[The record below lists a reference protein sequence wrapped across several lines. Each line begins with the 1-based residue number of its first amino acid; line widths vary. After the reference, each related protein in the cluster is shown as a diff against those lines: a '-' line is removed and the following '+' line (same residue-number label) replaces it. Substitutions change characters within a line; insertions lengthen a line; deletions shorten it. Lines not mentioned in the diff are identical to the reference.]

1 MTSLAE
7 SDQLLFYVNGS
18 KILEKNADPE
28 VMLLP
33 YLRKK
38 LLLTGTKYG
47 CGGGGCGAC
56 TVMVSTIN
64 PVTKKIIHYSANACL
79 LPICS
84 LHGAA
89 ITTVEGIGS
98 STSRLHPVQER
109 IAKAHGS
116 QCGFCTPGMV
126 MSMYSLLR
134 NHPHPTMEQI
144 NEALGGNLC
153 RCTGYRPIVD
163 GCRTFCNKEDCCQ
176 LKENG
181 TCYENGTSF
190 VNGATSKS
198 NGVNGING
206 LNGAHDSVSEDV
218 CTGLFKEDNFLPLD
232 PTQELIFPPELILM
246 DNVTKTEL
254 MFRGERITW
263 FSPASLQELLQI
275 KVQYPK
281 APLVV
286 GNTAVGPDMKFR
298 GVFHPVILFPTRIVE
313 LHLVTETAT
322 GITLGAACSLTV
334 LKDTLHNAVSRLPEE
349 KTKLYCALLQ
359 QLHTLGGVQIRNTA
373 SLGGNIISR
382 STTSDL
388 NPVLAAGGCVLNLA
402 SKDGTRQV
410 PLDESFFAPSGTSF
424 PKPDE
429 ILVSVHIPYS
439 KKGDHVL
446 AIRQAQRRENA
457 LPIVI
462 AGLKVQF
469 EENTDII
476 KNIGIFYGGVGATTV
491 CAKKTS
497 QQLVGMHW
505 KEDMLSEACKLILD
519 EIHLNPSAPG
529 GMAKY
534 KRTLM
539 ISFLFKL
546 YLEVLQELDHL
557 DPNNPDISALRK
569 FDLSFSKHIQTYQ
582 DVPKDQPDHDP
593 VGRPI
598 VHRSGIKQA
607 TGEAIYTDDMRP
619 VDGELYL
626 KFVTSSRAH
635 ANIVSMDFS
644 EALAQPGIVDIIT
657 ADDFPGTNE
666 CTLDDGTVP
675 MLACGKVL
683 CVGQLICAVLGN
695 TPDQARKAAAKVNIV
710 YENLE
715 PVILT
720 IEEAINNNS
729 FYQPQRQLE
738 VGNLEEAF
746 RTADQV
752 HEGEVFIGGQEHFYM
767 ETQSIRA
774 VPKGEDG
781 EMDVYL
787 ATQDPTHTQGL
798 ISATLNIP
806 ANRIACHVKRV
817 GGAFGGKATKT
828 AYLAAITAVAAHKT
842 RRAVRCVLERGDD
855 MLITGG
861 RHPYLG
867 KYKVG
872 FMNDGRVTAADV
884 SYFNNAGS
892 TSDDS
897 VFVVELCLMGMDN
910 AYKIPNLKCKGS
922 ACKTNLPS
930 NTAFRGFGYPQAAFV
945 TETWMSEIAIKTGLP
960 PEMVRELN
968 LHRGIGQTHLKQEID
983 ARTLTMCWNECMEKS
998 SYHSRRLAIEE
1009 FNKQNYW
1016 KKKGLAIIPMKF
1028 QVGSIVKF
1036 FGQAAALVHAYLDG
1050 SVLISHGGVEMG
1062 QGVHTKIMQIASR
1075 ELQIPISNVHVVE
1088 TNTSCIPN
1096 TLPSGGSLGTDV
1108 NGMAV
1113 KSACQKLMQRL
1124 EPIKKANPKGSWK
1137 DWVNEAFLQ
1146 SVGLSATGFFR
1157 GFGREMNWDKGEGN
1171 PAQYFVFGV
1180 ACSEVEIDCLTG
1192 DHKNLRTDIVMDI
1205 GCSINPAVDIGQI
1218 EGAFVQGLGLF
1229 TIEELKFSPQGVLYT
1244 RGPAQYKIPAVC
1256 DIPEQFYVSLLTDVP
1271 NPHAIYSSKGVG
1283 EPALFL
1289 GSSIYFAIKDAI
1301 SYARKERDMSELFT
1315 LNSPATPEKIRMACG
1330 DRFTNMV
1337 PVDVP
1342 GTYDPWA
1349 INV

>member
-1 MTSLAE
+1 MTNPAE
-7 SDQLLFYVNGS
+7 SDQLLFYVNGR
-18 KILEKNADPE
+18 KIVEKNADPE

-79 LPICS
+79 LPVCC

-98 STSRLHPVQER
+98 TTSRLHPVQER

-134 NHPHPTMEQI
+134 NHPQPSMQQI

-163 GCRTFCNKEDCCQ
+163 GCRTFCNREDCCQ
-176 LKENG
+176 LKENKSA
-181 TCYENGTSF
+181 Y
-190 VNGATSKS
+190 VNGETNKS
-198 NGVNGING
+198 NGVNGFNG
-206 LNGAHDSVSEDV
+206 LNGAQDSGSDV
-218 CTGLFKEDNFLPLD
+218 CTGLFDEDNFLPLD
-232 PTQELIFPPELILM
+232 PSQELIFPPELILM
-246 DNVTKTEL
+246 DNENKKEL
-254 MFRGERITW
+254 IFRGERITW
-263 FSPASLQELLQI
+263 FSPASLHELLDL

-286 GNTAVGPDMKFR
+286 GNTTVGPEMKFR
-298 GVFHPVILFPTRIVE
+298 GVFHPVIIFPARIVD
-313 LHLVTETAT
+313 LHRVSESDT

-334 LKDTLHNAVSRLPEE
+334 LGDTLHNAVSRLPEE
-349 KTKLYCALLQ
+349 KTKLFRALLQ
-359 QLHTLGGVQIRNTA
+359 QLETLGGAQIRNTA

-382 STTSDL
+382 ATTSDL

-402 SKDGTRQV
+402 SKDGSRQV
-410 PLDESFFAPSGTSF
+410 PLDETFFATSGSSF

-429 ILVSVHIPYS
+429 ILLSVHIPYS
-439 KKGDHVL
+439 RKGDHVL

-457 LPIVI
+457 LPIVV
-462 AGLKVQF
+462 AGMKVQF
-469 EENTDII
+469 EENTDVI
-476 KNIGIFYGGVGATTV
+476 KTISMFYGGVGATTV
-491 CAKKTS
+491 CSKETS
-497 QQLVGMHW
+497 QRLIGKHW
-505 KEDMLSEACKLILD
+505 DEDMLGEACKLILD
-519 EIHLNPSAPG
+519 EIRLSPSAPG
-529 GMAKY
+529 GMVEY
-534 KRTLM
+534 KRTLI

-546 YLEVLQELDHL
+546 YLEVLQALRPL
-557 DPNNPDISALRK
+557 DPNNPDRSALK
-569 FDLSFSKHIQTYQ
+569 EFDSTPSEHIQTYQ
-582 DVPKDQPDHDP
+582 NVPEDQPDRDP

-598 VHRSGIKQA
+598 VHRSGLKHA
-607 TGEAIYTDDMRP
+607 TGEAIYTDDMP
-619 VDGELYL
+619 TVDGELYL
-626 KFVTSSRAH
+626 RFVTSSRAH
-635 ANIVSMDFS
+635 AKIVSMDFS
-644 EALAQPGIVDIIT
+644 EALALPGVVDIIT

-666 CTLDDGTVP
+666 CTQDDGTVP
-675 MLACGKVL
+675 IMARGEVL
-683 CVGQLICAVLGN
+683 CVGQIICAVLAN
-695 TPDQARKAAAKVNIV
+695 TPVQTKKAAAKVNIV

-738 VGNLEEAF
+738 LGNVDEAF
-746 RTADQV
+746 EAADQV
-752 HEGEVFIGGQEHFYM
+752 HEGEIFIGGQEHFYM
-767 ETQSIRA
+767 ETQSVRVI
-774 VPKGEDG
+774 PKGEDG
-781 EMDVYL
+781 EIDVYL
-787 ATQDPTHTQGL
+787 STQDPTHTQGL
-798 ISATLNIP
+798 ISAALNIP
-806 ANRIACHVKRV
+806 SNRIACHVKRV
-817 GGAFGGKATKT
+817 GGAFGGKFTST
-828 AYLAAITAVAAHKT
+828 GYFAAITAVAANKT
-842 RRAVRCVLERGDD
+842 KRAVRCVLERGDD

-872 FMNDGRVTAADV
+872 VMNDGHVIAMDV

-892 TSDDS
+892 TSDLS
-897 VFVVELCLMGMDN
+897 VFVVEAGLLNMDN
-910 AYKIPNLKCKGS
+910 AYKIPNIRGKGN

-930 NTAFRGFGYPQAAFV
+930 NTAFRGFGFPQAALV
-945 TETWMSEIAIKTGLP
+945 TETWMSEIAIKIGLP
-960 PEMVRELN
+960 PEKVREIN
-968 LHRGIGQTHLKQEID
+968 LHRGISQNHLKQEVD
-983 ARTLTMCWNECMEKS
+983 ARTLIMCWNECMEKS
-998 SYHSRRLAIEE
+998 SYHNRRMAIDE

-1028 QVGSIVKF
+1028 PIGTTDTF
-1036 FGQAAALVHAYLDG
+1036 FGQAAALVHIYLDG
-1050 SVLISHGGVEMG
+1050 SVLVSHGGVELG
-1062 QGVHTKIMQIASR
+1062 QGVHTKITQVASR
-1075 ELQIPISNVHVVE
+1075 ELEIPVSSVHVVE
-1088 TNTSCIPN
+1088 TSTGSVPN
-1096 TLPSGGSLGTDV
+1096 TITSGGSMGTDV

-1113 KSACQKLMQRL
+1113 KSACQKLMERL
-1124 EPIKKANPKGSWK
+1124 KPIKEANPKGSWK
-1137 DWVNEAFLQ
+1137 DWVNEAFMQ
-1146 SVGLSATGFFR
+1146 SISLSATGFFR
-1157 GFGREMNWDKGEGN
+1157 GFGTQMNWDTGEGN
-1171 PAQYFVFGV
+1171 PAHYFVFGV

-1229 TIEELKFSPQGVLYT
+1229 TIEELKFSPQGILYT
-1244 RGPAQYKIPAVC
+1244 RGPAQYKIPTVC

-1271 NPHAIYSSKGVG
+1271 NPRAIYSSKGVG

-1301 SYARKERDMSELFT
+1301 TYARKERGMSELFT

-1330 DRFTNMV
+1330 DRFTNMI
-1337 PVDVP
+1337 PRDVP
-1342 GTYDPWA
+1342 GTYNPWA

>member
-7 SDQLLFYVNGS
+7 SSQLLFYVNGR

-33 YLRKK
+33 YLRRK

-56 TVMVSTIN
+56 TVMVSTLN
-64 PVTKKIIHYSANACL
+64 PVTKTIVHYSANACL

-98 STSRLHPVQER
+98 TTSRLHPVQER

-134 NHPHPTMEQI
+134 NHPEPTMQQI

-181 TCYENGTSF
+181 ACY
-190 VNGATSKS
+190 VNGDASKS
-198 NGVNGING
+198 NGVHGVNGVNG
-206 LNGAHDSVSEDV
+206 LNEDHDSVPGDV

-232 PTQELIFPPELILM
+232 STQELIFPPELILM
-246 DNVTKTEL
+246 DNENKKEL
-254 MFRGERITW
+254 IFQGERITW
-263 FSPASLQELLQI
+263 FSPASLQELLHL
-275 KVQYPK
+275 KEQYPK

-286 GNTAVGPDMKFR
+286 GNTAVGPEMKFR
-298 GVFHPVILFPTRIVE
+298 GVFHPVIIFPARIVE
-313 LHLVTETAT
+313 LHLVTESDT
-322 GITLGAACSLTV
+322 GITLGAACSLTI
-334 LKDTLHNAVSRLPEE
+334 LKDTLNNAVSRLPEE
-349 KTKLYCALLQ
+349 KTKLFTALLK
-359 QLHTLGGVQIRNTA
+359 QLQTLGGAQIRNTA

-410 PLDESFFAPSGTSF
+410 PLDESFFATSGTSF
-424 PKPDE
+424 PKPEE

-439 KKGDHVL
+439 EKGDHVL

-457 LPIVI
+457 LPIVV
-462 AGLKVQF
+462 AGMKVQF
-469 EENTDII
+469 EDNTDII
-476 KNIGIFYGGVGATTV
+476 KSIRIFYGGLGASTV
-491 CAKKTS
+491 SAKETS
-497 QQLVGMHW
+497 QRLVGKHW
-505 KEDMLSEACKLILD
+505 NEEMLSEACKLILD

-529 GMAKY
+529 GMVEY
-534 KRTLM
+534 KRTLT

-546 YLEVLQELDHL
+546 YLEVLQALDHL
-557 DPNNPDISALRK
+557 DPNNTDISALK
-569 FDLSFSKHIQTYQ
+569 TFDSTPSKHIQTYQ
-582 DVPKDQPDHDP
+582 NVPEDQPDHDP

-598 VHRSGIKQA
+598 MHMSGIKQA
-607 TGEAIYTDDMRP
+607 TGEAIYTDDMPP
-619 VDGELYL
+619 VEGELYVR
-626 KFVTSSRAH
+626 FVTSSRAH
-635 ANIVSMDFS
+635 ANIVSMDFT
-644 EALAQPGIVDIIT
+644 EALAQPGVVDIIT

-666 CTLDDGTVP
+666 CTVDDGTVP
-675 MLACGKVL
+675 ILARGEVL
-683 CVGQLICAVLGN
+683 CVGQIICAVLAN
-695 TPDQARKAAAKVNIV
+695 TPDQAKKAAAKVSIV
-710 YENLE
+710 YDNLQ

-738 VGNLEEAF
+738 VGNVEEAF
-746 RTADQV
+746 QTADQV

-767 ETQSIRA
+767 ETQSIRV

-798 ISATLNIP
+798 VSAALNI
-806 ANRIACHVKRV
+806 ASNRIACHVKRV

-828 AYLAAITAVAAHKT
+828 GYLAAITACAAYKT
-842 RRAVRCVLERGDD
+842 KRAVRCVLERGDD

-861 RHPYLG
+861 RHPFLG

-872 FMNDGRVTAADV
+872 FMNDGRVTALDV
-884 SYFNNAGS
+884 SYYNNAGS

-897 VFVVELCLMGMDN
+897 VLVVEVGLMNMDS
-910 AYKIPNLKCKGS
+910 AYKIPNLRCKGS

-945 TETWMSEIAIKTGLP
+945 TETWMSEIAVKSGLP
-960 PEMVRELN
+960 PEKIREIN

-983 ARTLTMCWNECMEKS
+983 ARTLIMCWNECIEKA
-998 SYHSRRLAIEE
+998 SYHNRRLAIEE

-1028 QVGSIVKF
+1028 PIGSLVKF
-1036 FGQAAALVHAYLDG
+1036 FGQAAALVHVYLDG
-1050 SVLISHGGVEMG
+1050 SVLVSHGGVEMG
-1062 QGVHTKIMQIASR
+1062 QGVHTKITQIASR
-1075 ELQIPISNVHVVE
+1075 ELQIPISQVHVVE
-1088 TNTSCIPN
+1088 TNTASVPN
-1096 TLPSGGSLGTDV
+1096 TVVSGGSIGTDV

-1113 KSACQKLMQRL
+1113 QSACQKIMQRL
-1124 EPIKKANPKGSWK
+1124 EPIKAANPKGSWK

-1146 SVGLSATGFFR
+1146 SISLSATGFFR
-1157 GFGREMNWDKGEGN
+1157 GFGKEMNWEKGEGN
-1171 PAQYFVFGV
+1171 PAHYFVFGV

-1205 GCSINPAVDIGQI
+1205 GKSINPAVDIGQI

-1244 RGPAQYKIPAVC
+1244 RGPAQYKIPTVC
-1256 DIPEQFYVSLLTDVP
+1256 DVPDQFYVSLLTNVP

-1301 SYARKERDMSELFT
+1301 VYARKDRGMSELFT
-1315 LNSPATPEKIRMACG
+1315 MNSPATPEKIRMACG
-1330 DRFTNMV
+1330 DRFTNMI
-1337 PVDVP
+1337 PRDTP
-1342 GTYDPWA
+1342 GTYAPWA
-1349 INV
+1349 IVV

>member
-1 MTSLAE
+1 MSTLAE
-7 SDQLLFYVNGS
+7 SNQLLFYVNGR

-28 VMLLP
+28 LMLLP

-56 TVMVSTIN
+56 TVMVSTID
-64 PVTKKIIHYSANACL
+64 PVTKKIVHYSANACL
-79 LPICS
+79 IPLCA

-89 ITTVEGIGS
+89 VTTVEGIGS
-98 STSRLHPVQER
+98 TTTRLHPVQER

-134 NHPHPTMEQI
+134 NHPQPSMQQI

-181 TCYENGTSF
+181 TCN
-190 VNGATSKS
+190 VNGDTA
-198 NGVNGING
+198 NGVNGVNKP
-206 LNGAHDSVSEDV
+206 HDSVSGDV
-218 CTGLFKEDNFLPLD
+218 CKGLFKEDNFLPLD
-232 PTQELIFPPELILM
+232 PTQELIFPPELILIG
-246 DNVTKTEL
+246 NESKREL
-254 MFRGERITW
+254 IFRGERITW
-263 FSPASLQELLQI
+263 FSPASLSELLNL

-286 GNTAVGPDMKFR
+286 GNTAVGPEMKFR
-298 GVFHPVILFPTRIVE
+298 GVFHPVIIFPARIVE
-313 LHLVTETAT
+313 LHIVTESDT
-322 GITLGAACSLTV
+322 GITVGAACSLTV
-334 LKDTLHNAVSRLPEE
+334 LKDTLSNAVSRLPEE
-349 KTKLYCALLQ
+349 KTKLYHALLQ
-359 QLHTLGGVQIRNTA
+359 QLGTLGGAQIRNTA

-410 PLDESFFAPSGTSF
+410 PLDESFFSTSGTSF
-424 PKPDE
+424 PKPEE
-429 ILVSVHIPYS
+429 ILVSVHIPFS
-439 KKGDHVL
+439 TKGDHVL

-457 LPIVI
+457 LPIVV
-462 AGLKVQF
+462 AGMKVHF
-469 EENTDII
+469 EESSDII
-476 KNIGIFYGGVGATTV
+476 KGLRLFYGGLGATTV
-491 CAKKTS
+491 SAKETS
-497 QQLVGMHW
+497 QRLVGKHW
-505 KEDMLSEACKLILD
+505 NEDMLSEACKLILE
-519 EIHLNPSAPG
+519 EIPLNPSAPG
-529 GMAKY
+529 GMVEY
-534 KRTLM
+534 KRTL
-539 ISFLFKL
+539 IVSFLFKL
-546 YLEVLQELDHL
+546 YLEVLQALNSLASD
-557 DPNNPDISALRK
+557 NRDISALKK
-569 FDLSFSKHIQTYQ
+569 FDTTSSTHIQTYQ
-582 DVPKDQPDHDP
+582 NVPEDQPDHDP

-598 VHRSGIKQA
+598 MHRSGIKQA
-607 TGEAIYTDDMRP
+607 TGEAIYTDDMPP

-626 KFVTSSRAH
+626 RFVTSSRTH
-635 ANIVSMDFS
+635 AKIVSIDFT
-644 EALAQPGIVDIIT
+644 EALAMPGVVDIIT
-657 ADDFPGTNE
+657 SYDFPGTSD
-666 CTLDDGTVP
+666 CTLDDGTVHL
-675 MLACGKVL
+675 LAQGKVM
-683 CVGQLICAVLGN
+683 CVGQLICAVLAN
-695 TPDQARKAAAKVNIV
+695 TPGQAKKAAAKVNIV

-738 VGNLEEAF
+738 VGNVEEAF
-746 RTADQV
+746 ETADQV
-752 HEGEVFIGGQEHFYM
+752 HEGEVFLGGQEHFYL

-787 ATQDPTHTQGL
+787 ASQDTTHTQAL
-798 ISATLNIP
+798 ICAALNVP
-806 ANRIACHVKRV
+806 ANRVACHVKRV
-817 GGAFGGKATKT
+817 GGAFGGKHTKT
-828 AYLAAITAVAAHKT
+828 GYLATITAVAANKT
-842 RRAVRCVLERGDD
+842 KRAVRCILERGDD

-872 FMNDGRVTAADV
+872 FMNDGSVTAADV

-897 VFVVELCLMGMDN
+897 ILVVEVGLMNMDS
-910 AYKIPNLKCKGS
+910 AYKIPNLRCKGS

-945 TETWMSEIAIKTGLP
+945 TETWMSEIAIKTGIP
-960 PEMVRELN
+960 PEKVREIN
-968 LHRGIGQTHLKQEID
+968 LHRGIGQNHLKQEID
-983 ARTLTMCWNECMEKS
+983 ARTLIMCWTECMEKS
-998 SYHSRRLAIEE
+998 SYNNRRLAIEE

-1028 QVGSIVKF
+1028 PIGSIFKF
-1036 FGQAAALVHAYLDG
+1036 FGQAAALVHIYLDG
-1050 SVLISHGGVEMG
+1050 SVLVSHGGIEMG
-1062 QGVHTKIMQIASR
+1062 QGVHTKISQIASR
-1075 ELQIPISNVHVVE
+1075 ELQVPISDVHVVE
-1088 TNTSCIPN
+1088 TNTASVPN
-1096 TLPSGGSLGTDV
+1096 TMVSGGSLGTDV

-1113 KSACQKLMQRL
+1113 QSACQKLMERL
-1124 EPIKKANPKGSWK
+1124 KPIKDANPKGSWK
-1137 DWVNEAFLQ
+1137 DWVNSAFLQ
-1146 SVGLSATGFFR
+1146 SISLSATGFFR
-1157 GFGREMNWDKGEGN
+1157 GFGREMNWEKGEGN
-1171 PAQYFVFGV
+1171 PAHYFVFGV

-1205 GCSINPAVDIGQI
+1205 GSSINPAVDIGQI

-1256 DIPEQFYVSLLTDVP
+1256 DVPEQFYVSLLTDVP

-1289 GSSIYFAIKDAI
+1289 GSSIYFAIKDALI
-1301 SYARKERDMSELFT
+1301 YARKERGLPELFT

-1330 DRFTNMV
+1330 DQFTNMI
-1337 PVDVP
+1337 PKDAP
-1342 GTYDPWA
+1342 GTFKPWA

>member
-7 SDQLLFYVNGS
+7 CNQLLFYVNGR

-33 YLRKK
+33 YLREK

-56 TVMVSTIN
+56 TVMVSTIH
-64 PVTKKIIHYSANACL
+64 PITKKIIHYSANACL
-79 LPICS
+79 LPVCS

-98 STSRLHPVQER
+98 TTSRLHPVQER

-134 NHPHPTMEQI
+134 NHPQPTMQQI

-163 GCRTFCNKEDCCQ
+163 GCKTFCNKADCCQ

-181 TCYENGTSF
+181 TCN
-190 VNGATSKS
+190 VNGDTIKS
-198 NGVNGING
+198 NGVNGVNG
-206 LNGAHDSVSEDV
+206 LNEAQDSVSGDV

-246 DNVTKTEL
+246 DNENQKEL
-254 MFRGERITW
+254 IFRGQRMTW
-263 FSPASLQELLQI
+263 FSPASLQELLNL

-286 GNTAVGPDMKFR
+286 GNTAVGPEMKFR
-298 GVFHPVILFPTRIVE
+298 GIFHPVIIFPARIVE
-313 LHLVTETAT
+313 LHLVTERDT
-322 GITLGAACSLTV
+322 GITFGAACSLTV
-334 LKDTLHNAVSRLPEE
+334 LKDTLYNAVSRLPEE
-349 KTKLYCALLQ
+349 KTKLFRVLLQ
-359 QLHTLGGVQIRNTA
+359 QLGTLGGAQIRNTA

-402 SKDGTRQV
+402 SKDGTKQV
-410 PLDESFFAPSGTSF
+410 PLDESFFAASGSSF
-424 PKPDE
+424 PKPQE

-439 KKGDHVL
+439 RKGDHVF

-462 AGLKVQF
+462 AGMKVQI
-469 EENTDII
+469 EENRDVI
-476 KNIGIFYGGVGATTV
+476 KTICIFYGGVGATTM
-491 CAKKTS
+491 CAKETS
-497 QQLVGMHW
+497 RRLVGKHW
-505 KEDMLSEACKLILD
+505 DEDMLSEACKLILE
-519 EIHLNPSAPG
+519 EIRLNPSAPG
-529 GMAKY
+529 GMVEY
-534 KRTLM
+534 KRALTV
-539 ISFLFKL
+539 SFLFKF
-546 YLEVLQELDHL
+546 YLEVLRALSQL
-557 DPNNPDISALRK
+557 DPNNPDISALKR
-569 FDLSFSKHIQTYQ
+569 FDSTPSEHIQTYQ
-582 DVPKDQPDHDP
+582 NVPEEQPDCDP

-598 VHRSGIKQA
+598 MHRSGIKQA
-607 TGEAIYTDDMRP
+607 TGEAIYTDDMPP
-619 VDGELYL
+619 VAGELYVRL
-626 KFVTSSRAH
+626 VTSSRAH

-644 EALAQPGIVDIIT
+644 EALAQPGVVDIIT
-657 ADDFPGTNE
+657 ADDFPGTSE
-666 CTLDDGTVP
+666 CTLDDGTVQI
-675 MLACGKVL
+675 LARGKVL
-683 CVGQLICAVLGN
+683 CVGQVICAVLAN
-695 TPDQARKAAAKVNIV
+695 TPDEAKKAAAKVNIV

-738 VGNLEEAF
+738 VGNVEEAF
-746 RTADQV
+746 QSADQV
-752 HEGEVFIGGQEHFYM
+752 HEGEVYISGQEHFYM

-787 ATQDPTHTQGL
+787 ATQDPTHTQSL
-798 ISATLNIP
+798 LCAALNVP

-828 AYLAAITAVAAHKT
+828 GHLAAITAVAANKT
-842 RRAVRCVLERGDD
+842 KRAVRCVLERGDD

-872 FMNDGRVTAADV
+872 FMNDGHVTAVDV

-892 TSDDS
+892 SSDDS
-897 VFVVELCLMGMDN
+897 VLVVEIGLMNMDN
-910 AYKIPNLKCKGS
+910 AYKIPNLRCKGS

-945 TETWMSEIAIKTGLP
+945 TETWMSEISIKTGLP
-960 PEMVRELN
+960 PEKVREIN

-983 ARTLTMCWNECMEKS
+983 ARTLIMCWNECMEKS
-998 SYHSRRLAIEE
+998 SYHNRRMAIEE

-1028 QVGSIVKF
+1028 PIGSIVKF
-1036 FGQAAALVHAYLDG
+1036 FGQAAALVHVYLDG
-1050 SVLISHGGVEMG
+1050 TVLVSHGGVEMG

-1088 TNTSCIPN
+1088 TSTASVPN
-1096 TLPSGGSLGTDV
+1096 TMTSGGSLGTDV

-1113 KSACQKLMQRL
+1113 KSACQKLLQRL
-1124 EPIKKANPKGSWK
+1124 EPIKEANPKGSWK

-1146 SVGLSATGFFR
+1146 SISLSATGFFR

-1171 PAQYFVFGV
+1171 PAHYFVFGV

-1289 GSSIYFAIKDAI
+1289 GSSIYFAIKDALT
-1301 SYARKERDMSELFT
+1301 YARKERGMSELFT

-1330 DRFTNMV
+1330 DRFTNMI
-1337 PVDVP
+1337 PKDAP
-1342 GTYDPWA
+1342 GTYNPWA

>member
-1 MTSLAE
+1 MTGLAE
-7 SDQLLFYVNGS
+7 SDQLLFYVNGR

-79 LPICS
+79 LPVCC

-98 STSRLHPVQER
+98 TTSRLHPVQER

-134 NHPHPTMEQI
+134 NHPQPTMQQI

-163 GCRTFCNKEDCCQ
+163 GCRTFCNREDCCQ
-176 LKENG
+176 LKENRA
-181 TCYENGTSF
+181 YY
-190 VNGATSKS
+190 VNGDTHKS
-198 NGVNGING
+198 NGVNGVSGHNE
-206 LNGAHDSVSEDV
+206 AHGSGDI

-232 PTQELIFPPELILM
+232 PSQELIFPPELMLM
-246 DNVTKTEL
+246 DNEIKKEL
-254 MFRGERITW
+254 IFRGERITW
-263 FSPASLQELLQI
+263 FSPASLKELLHL

-286 GNTAVGPDMKFR
+286 GNTTIGPEMKFR
-298 GVFHPVILFPTRIVE
+298 GVFHPVIIFPARIVE
-313 LHLVTETAT
+313 LHVVSETDT
-322 GITLGAACSLTV
+322 GLTVGAACSLTI
-334 LKDTLHNAVSRLPEE
+334 LKDTLNNALSRLPEE
-349 KTKLYCALLQ
+349 KTKLYKALLQ
-359 QLHTLGGVQIRNTA
+359 QLETLGGAQIRNTA

-382 STTSDL
+382 ATTSDL
-388 NPVLAAGGCVLNLA
+388 NPVLAVGGCVLNLA

-410 PLDESFFAPSGTSF
+410 PLDESFFATSGTSF
-424 PKPDE
+424 PKPEE
-429 ILVSVHIPYS
+429 ILLSVHIPYS

-446 AIRQAQRRENA
+446 AIRQAQRQENA
-457 LPIVI
+457 LPIVV
-462 AGLKVQF
+462 AGMKVQF

-476 KNIGIFYGGVGATTV
+476 KNIRIFYGGVGATTV
-491 CAKKTS
+491 CAKETCQRLLGK
-497 QQLVGMHW
+497 HW
-505 KEDMLSEACKLILD
+505 DEDMLGEACKSILD
-519 EIHLNPSAPG
+519 ENRINPSAPG
-529 GMAKY
+529 GMVEY
-534 KRTLM
+534 KRTLI
-539 ISFLFKL
+539 ISFLFKFF
-546 YLEVLQELDHL
+546 LEVLQTLNPLE
-557 DPNNPDISALRK
+557 PNNPDISALKK
-569 FDLSFSKHIQTYQ
+569 FDSTPSEHIQTYQ
-582 DVPKDQPDHDP
+582 NVPEDQPDRDP

-598 VHRSGIKQA
+598 VHRSGLKHA
-607 TGEAIYTDDMRP
+607 TGEAIYTDDMP
-619 VDGELYL
+619 AVDGELYL
-626 KFVTSSRAH
+626 RIVTSSRAH
-635 ANIVSMDFS
+635 AKIVSMDFS
-644 EALAQPGIVDIIT
+644 EALAQPGVVDIIT

-666 CTLDDGTVP
+666 CTLDDGTVSI
-675 MLACGKVL
+675 MARGEVL
-683 CVGQLICAVLGN
+683 CVGQIICAVLAT
-695 TPDQARKAAAKVNIV
+695 TPVQAKKAAAKVNII

-746 RTADQV
+746 QTADQV
-752 HEGEVFIGGQEHFYM
+752 HEGEVFMGGQEHFYM
-767 ETQSIRA
+767 ETQSIRV

-798 ISATLNIP
+798 ISAALNIP
-806 ANRIACHVKRV
+806 ANRIVCHVKRV
-817 GGAFGGKATKT
+817 GGAFGGKVIPSG
-828 AYLAAITAVAAHKT
+828 YLAAITAVAANKT
-842 RRAVRCVLERGDD
+842 KRAARCILERGDD

-861 RHPYLG
+861 RHPHLG
-867 KYKVG
+867 KYKIG
-872 FMNDGRVTAADV
+872 FMNDGHVTAMDI

-892 TSDDS
+892 TSDLS
-897 VFVVELCLMGMDN
+897 VFVAEVGLMNMDN
-910 AYKIPNLKCKGS
+910 AYKIPNLRGKGS

-930 NTAFRGFGYPQAAFV
+930 NTAFRGFGFPQAAFV

-960 PEMVRELN
+960 PEKVREIN
-968 LHRGIGQTHLKQEID
+968 LHKGIGQNHLKQEVD
-983 ARTLTMCWNECMEKS
+983 ARTLIMCWNECMEKS
-998 SYHSRRLAIEE
+998 SYHNRRMAIDD

-1016 KKKGLAIIPMKF
+1016 KKKGLAIVPLKYPI
-1028 QVGSIVKF
+1028 GSTTKF
-1036 FGQAAALVHAYLDG
+1036 FGQAAALVHIYLDG
-1050 SVLISHGGVEMG
+1050 SVLVSHGGVELG
-1062 QGVHTKIMQIASR
+1062 QGVHTKITQIASR
-1075 ELQIPISNVHVVE
+1075 ELEIPVSNVHVVD
-1088 TNTSCIPN
+1088 TNTASVPN
-1096 TLPSGGSLGTDV
+1096 TMPSGGSMGTDV

-1113 KSACQKLMQRL
+1113 KSACEKLMERL
-1124 EPIKKANPKGSWK
+1124 KPIKEANPKGSWK

-1146 SVGLSATGFFR
+1146 SISLSATGFFR
-1157 GFGREMNWDKGEGN
+1157 GFGTEMNWDTGEGN
-1171 PAQYFVFGV
+1171 PAHYFIFGA

-1244 RGPAQYKIPAVC
+1244 RGPAQYKIPTVC

-1271 NPHAIYSSKGVG
+1271 NPRAIYSSKGVG

-1301 SYARKERDMSELFT
+1301 IYARKERGMSELFT

-1330 DRFTNMV
+1330 DRFTNMI
-1337 PVDVP
+1337 PRDVP
-1342 GTYDPWA
+1342 GTYNPWA

>member
-1 MTSLAE
+1 MASSAE
-7 SDQLLFYVNGS
+7 YNQLLFYVNGR
-18 KILEKNADPE
+18 KIVEKNADPE

-33 YLRKK
+33 YLRKN

-56 TVMVSTIN
+56 TVMVSTIH
-64 PVTKKIIHYSANACL
+64 PVTKKILHFSANACL

-98 STSRLHPVQER
+98 TTSRLHPVQER

-134 NHPHPTMEQI
+134 NHPQPTMLQI

-181 TCYENGTSF
+181 ACNLNGD
-190 VNGATSKS
+190 TSKS
-198 NGVNGING
+198 NGVNGVNG
-206 LNGAHDSVSEDV
+206 LNEAHDPVSGDV

-232 PTQELIFPPELILM
+232 PTQELIFPPELLLM
-246 DNVTKTEL
+246 DKENKSDL
-254 MFRGERITW
+254 KFRGERITW
-263 FSPASLQELLQI
+263 FSPTSLQELLRL

-286 GNTAVGPDMKFR
+286 GNTAVGPEMKFR
-298 GVFHPVILFPTRIVE
+298 GVFHPVIIFPARIVE
-313 LHLVTETAT
+313 LHLVTENDT
-322 GITLGAACSLTV
+322 GITVGAACSLTI
-334 LKDTLHNAVSRLPEE
+334 LKDTLNDAVSRLPEE
-349 KTKLYCALLQ
+349 KTKLYRTLLQ
-359 QLHTLGGVQIRNTA
+359 QLETLGGAQIRNTA
-373 SLGGNIISR
+373 SIGGNIITR
-382 STTSDL
+382 ATTSDL
-388 NPVLAAGGCVLNLA
+388 NPVLAAGGCTLNLA

-410 PLDESFFAPSGTSF
+410 LLDESFFETSGTAF
-424 PKPDE
+424 PKLEE

-439 KKGDHVL
+439 HKGDHVL

-462 AGLKVQF
+462 AGMKVQF

-476 KNIGIFYGGVGATTV
+476 KNLCIFYGGLGATTV
-491 CAKKTS
+491 SAKKTS
-497 QQLVGMHW
+497 QQLVGKHW
-505 KEDMLSEACKLILD
+505 NEDMLSEACKLILD
-519 EIHLNPSAPG
+519 EIHLSPSAPG
-529 GMAKY
+529 GMVEY
-534 KRTLM
+534 KRTLT
-539 ISFLFKL
+539 ISFFFKL
-546 YLEVLQELDHL
+546 YLEVLQALNQL
-557 DPNNPDISALRK
+557 NPNNRDISALKK
-569 FDLSFSKHIQTYQ
+569 FDLSPSKHIQTYQ
-582 DVPKDQPDHDP
+582 NVPEDQPERDP

-598 VHRSGIKQA
+598 MHRSGIKQA
-607 TGEAIYTDDMRP
+607 TGEAIYTDDMPP
-619 VDGELYL
+619 VDGELYVS
-626 KFVTSSRAH
+626 FVTSSRSH
-635 ANIVSMDFS
+635 AKIVSMDFS
-644 EALAQPGIVDIIT
+644 EALAQPGVFDIIT

-666 CTLDDGTVP
+666 CTLDDGTVHL
-675 MLACGKVL
+675 LACGKVKL
-683 CVGQLICAVLGN
+683 NTVHCVGQLICAVLAN
-695 TPDQARKAAAKVNIV
+695 TPAQAKKAAAKVNIV

-738 VGNLEEAF
+738 VGNVEEAF
-746 RTADQV
+746 QTADQV
-752 HEGEVFIGGQEHFYM
+752 HEGEVSLGGQEHFYM

-781 EMDVYL
+781 EMDMYL
-787 ATQDPTHTQGL
+787 ATQDPTHTQSL
-798 ISATLNIP
+798 ISAALNVP

-828 AYLAAITAVAAHKT
+828 GYLAAITAVAAYKT
-842 RRAVRCVLERGDD
+842 KRPVRCVLERGDD

-872 FMNDGRVTAADV
+872 FMNDGRVTALDV
-884 SYFNNAGS
+884 SYFSNAGS
-892 TSDDS
+892 TADDS
-897 VFVVELCLMGMDN
+897 VLVVEVALMNMDN

-960 PEMVRELN
+960 PEKVRELN
-968 LHRGIGQTHLKQEID
+968 LHRGIGINHLKQEID
-983 ARTLTMCWNECMEKS
+983 ARTLIMCWNECIEKS
-998 SYHSRRLAIEE
+998 SYHNRRLAIDE

-1016 KKKGLAIIPMKF
+1016 KKRGLAIIPMKF
-1028 QVGSIVKF
+1028 PIGSIVKF
-1036 FGQAAALVHAYLDG
+1036 FGQAAALVHVYLDG
-1050 SVLISHGGVEMG
+1050 SVLVSHGGVEMG
-1062 QGVHTKIMQIASR
+1062 QGVHTKITQIASR
-1075 ELQIPISNVHVVE
+1075 ELQIPISDVHVVE
-1088 TNTSCIPN
+1088 TNTASVPN
-1096 TLPSGGSLGTDV
+1096 TMVSGGSLGTDV

-1113 KSACQKLMQRL
+1113 KSACQKIMQRL
-1124 EPIKKANPKGSWK
+1124 EPIKEANPKGSWK
-1137 DWVNEAFLQ
+1137 DWVNAAFLQ
-1146 SVGLSATGFFR
+1146 SISLSATGYFR
-1157 GFGREMNWDKGEGN
+1157 GFGREMNWEKGEGN
-1171 PAQYFVFGV
+1171 PAHYFVFGV

-1192 DHKNLRTDIVMDI
+1192 DHKNLRTDIVMDV
-1205 GCSINPAVDIGQI
+1205 GCSINPAVDIGQV

-1256 DIPEQFYVSLLTDVP
+1256 DVPEQFYVSLLTDVP
-1271 NPHAIYSSKGVG
+1271 NPHAIYSSKGIG

-1301 SYARKERDMSELFT
+1301 LYARKERSLSELFT

-1330 DRFTNMV
+1330 DKFTNMI
-1337 PVDVP
+1337 PRDVP
-1342 GTYDPWA
+1342 GTYVPWA

>member
-1 MTSLAE
+1 MTSLAD
-7 SDQLLFYVNGS
+7 SNQLLFYVNGR

-33 YLRKK
+33 YLRKN

-64 PVTKKIIHYSANACL
+64 PITKMIIHYSANACL

-98 STSRLHPVQER
+98 TTSRLHPVQER

-134 NHPHPTMEQI
+134 NHPQPTIQQI

-181 TCYENGTSF
+181 TSH
-190 VNGATSKS
+190 VNGDMGKC
-198 NGVNGING
+198 NGVNGVNG
-206 LNGAHDSVSEDV
+206 LNGAHGSVSGDV

-232 PTQELIFPPELILM
+232 PTQDLIFPPELILM
-246 DNVTKTEL
+246 DKENKREL
-254 MFRGERITW
+254 TFRGDRITW
-263 FSPASLQELLQI
+263 FSPASLQELLHL

-286 GNTAVGPDMKFR
+286 GNTAVGPEMKFR
-298 GVFHPVILFPTRIVE
+298 GVFHPVIIFPARVVE
-313 LHLVTETAT
+313 LHLVTESDT

-334 LKDTLHNAVSRLPEE
+334 LKDTLNNAVSCLPVE
-349 KTKLYCALLQ
+349 KTKLYRALLQ
-359 QLHTLGGVQIRNTA
+359 QLKTLGGAQIRNTA

-388 NPVLAAGGCVLNLA
+388 NPVLAAGGCILNLA

-410 PLDESFFAPSGTSF
+410 PLDESFFATSGTSF
-424 PKPDE
+424 PKPEE

-439 KKGDHVL
+439 SKVDHVL

-462 AGLKVQF
+462 AGMKVQF
-469 EENTDII
+469 EENTDLI
-476 KNIGIFYGGVGATTV
+476 KNIRIFYGGVGATTV
-491 CAKKTS
+491 CAKKTT
-497 QQLVGMHW
+497 QQLVGKHW
-505 KEDMLSEACKLILD
+505 NEDMLSEACKLILD

-529 GMAKY
+529 GMVEY

-539 ISFLFKL
+539 ISFLFKF
-546 YLEVLQELDHL
+546 YLEVLQALNHL
-557 DPNNPDISALRK
+557 DPNNPDISALK
-569 FDLSFSKHIQTYQ
+569 KLDSTTSKHIQTYQ
-582 DVPKDQPDHDP
+582 NVPENQSDCDP

-598 VHRSGIKQA
+598 MHKSGMKHA
-607 TGEAIYTDDMRP
+607 SGEAIYTDDMPP
-619 VDGELYL
+619 VDGELYVR
-626 KFVTSSRAH
+626 FVTSSRAH

-644 EALAQPGIVDIIT
+644 EALAQPGVVDIIT

-675 MLACGKVL
+675 MLARGKVT
-683 CVGQLICAVLGN
+683 CVGELICAVLAN
-695 TPDQARKAAAKVNIV
+695 TPDKAKKAAAKVNIV

-738 VGNLEEAF
+738 VGNVEEAF
-746 RTADQV
+746 QTSDQV
-752 HEGEVFIGGQEHFYM
+752 HEGEIFISGQEHFYM
-767 ETQSIRA
+767 ETQSIRV
-774 VPKGEDG
+774 VPIGEDG

-798 ISATLNIP
+798 ISATLGIP
-806 ANRIACHVKRV
+806 ANRITCHVKRI

-828 AYLAAITAVAAHKT
+828 GYLAAITAVAAYKT
-842 RRAVRCVLERGDD
+842 KRAVRCVLERGDD

-861 RHPYLG
+861 RHPLLG

-872 FMNDGRVTAADV
+872 FMNDGHVSAVDV

-897 VFVVELCLMGMDN
+897 VLVVEASLLKMDS
-910 AYKIPNLKCKGS
+910 AYKIPNLRCKGS

-960 PEMVRELN
+960 PETVREKN
-968 LHRGIGQTHLKQEID
+968 LYRGISQTHFKQEID
-983 ARTLTMCWNECMEKS
+983 TRTLIMCWNECMEKS
-998 SYHSRRLAIEE
+998 SYHNRRLAIEE

-1028 QVGSIVKF
+1028 LIGSTDKF
-1036 FGQAAALVHAYLDG
+1036 FGQAAALVHVYLDG
-1050 SVLISHGGVEMG
+1050 SVLVSHGGIEMG

-1088 TNTSCIPN
+1088 TSTASVPN
-1096 TLPSGGSLGTDV
+1096 TVVSGGSLGTDV

-1113 KSACQKLMQRL
+1113 KSACQKLLQRL
-1124 EPIKKANPKGSWK
+1124 EPIKAANPKGSWK
-1137 DWVNEAFLQ
+1137 DWVKEAFLQ
-1146 SVGLSATGFFR
+1146 SISLSATGFFR
-1157 GFGREMNWDKGEGN
+1157 GFGREIDWDTGVGD
-1171 PAQYFVFGV
+1171 PTHYSVFGV

-1192 DHKNLRTDIVMDI
+1192 DHKNLRTDIVMDF

-1256 DIPEQFYVSLLTDVP
+1256 DIPEEFYVSLLTDVP

-1301 SYARKERDMSELFT
+1301 TYARKERGMSELFT
-1315 LNSPATPEKIRMACG
+1315 VNSPATPEKIRMACG
-1330 DRFTNMV
+1330 DRFTNMI
-1337 PVDVP
+1337 PRDAS
-1342 GTYDPWA
+1342 GTYVPWA
-1349 INV
+1349 INI

>member
-1 MTSLAE
+1 MVTEERSGHVL
-7 SDQLLFYVNGS
+7 
-18 KILEKNADPE
+18 IIEKNADPE

-33 YLRKK
+33 YLRRK

-64 PVTKKIIHYSANACL
+64 PITKRIVHYSANACL
-79 LPICS
+79 LPVCS

-98 STSRLHPVQER
+98 TTSRLHPVQER

-134 NHPHPTMEQI
+134 NHPQPTMQQI

-181 TCYENGTSF
+181 TCN
-190 VNGATSKS
+190 VNGDISKS
-198 NGVNGING
+198 NGVNGVNG
-206 LNGAHDSVSEDV
+206 LNEDHDSVPEEV
-218 CTGLFKEDNFLPLD
+218 CSGLFKEDNFLPLD

-246 DNVTKTEL
+246 DNEDKKEL
-254 MFRGERITW
+254 IFRGERINW
-263 FSPASLQELLQI
+263 FSPASLQELLHL

-286 GNTAVGPDMKFR
+286 GNTAVGPEMKFR
-298 GVFHPVILFPTRIVE
+298 GVFHPVIIYPARIVE
-313 LHLVTETAT
+313 LHLVTETET

-334 LKDTLHNAVSRLPEE
+334 LKDTLSRAVLYLPED
-349 KTKLYCALLQ
+349 KTKLFRALLQ
-359 QLHTLGGVQIRNTA
+359 QLETLGGAQIRNTA

-410 PLDESFFAPSGTSF
+410 PLDESFFATSGTSF
-424 PKPDE
+424 PRPEE

-439 KKGDHVL
+439 RKGDHVL

-457 LPIVI
+457 LPIVV
-462 AGLKVQF
+462 AGMKVQF
-469 EENTDII
+469 EDNTDII
-476 KNIGIFYGGVGATTV
+476 KTIRIFFGGLGATTV
-491 CAKKTS
+491 SAKKTS
-497 QQLVGMHW
+497 QKLVGKHW
-505 KEDMLSEACKLILD
+505 NEDMLSAACKLILD

-529 GMAKY
+529 GMVEY
-534 KRTLM
+534 KRTLT

-546 YLEVLQELDHL
+546 YLEVLQALNQL
-557 DPNNPDISALRK
+557 DPNNTGISALKK
-569 FDLSFSKHIQTYQ
+569 FDSTPSKHIQTYQ
-582 DVPKDQPDHDP
+582 NVPEDQPDQDP

-598 VHRSGIKQA
+598 VHRSGIKHA
-607 TGEAIYTDDMRP
+607 TGEAIYTDDMP
-619 VDGELYL
+619 PLDGELYVRL
-626 KFVTSSRAH
+626 VTSSRAH
-635 ANIVSMDFS
+635 ANIVSMNFT
-644 EALAQPGIVDIIT
+644 EALAQPGVVDIIT
-657 ADDFPGTNE
+657 AEDFPGTNE
-666 CTLDDGTVP
+666 CTVDDGTVP
-675 MLACGKVL
+675 ILAHGKVL
-683 CVGQLICAVLGN
+683 CVGQTICAVLAN
-695 TPDQARKAAAKVNIV
+695 TSDQAKKAAAKVNIV

-729 FYQPQRQLE
+729 FYKPQRKLE
-738 VGNLEEAF
+738 VGSVEEAF
-746 RTADQV
+746 QAADQV
-752 HEGEVFIGGQEHFYM
+752 HEGEVSLGGQEHFYM
-767 ETQSIRA
+767 ETQSIRV

-787 ATQDPTHTQGL
+787 STQDPTHTQGL
-798 ISATLNIP
+798 LSAVLNIP

-817 GGAFGGKATKT
+817 GGAFGGKVTKT
-828 AYLAAITAVAAHKT
+828 GYLAAITAVAAHKT
-842 RRAVRCVLERGDD
+842 KRAVRCVLERGDD

-872 FMNDGRVTAADV
+872 FMNDGRVTALDV
-884 SYFNNAGS
+884 SYYNNAGS

-897 VFVVELCLMGMDN
+897 VLVVEVGMMNMDN
-910 AYKIPNLKCKGS
+910 AYKIPNLRCKGS

-945 TETWMSEIAIKTGLP
+945 TETWMSEIVIKTGLP
-960 PEMVRELN
+960 PEKVREIN

-983 ARTLTMCWNECMEKS
+983 ARTLIMCWNECIEKS
-998 SYHSRRLAIEE
+998 SYHNRRLAIEE

-1028 QVGSIVKF
+1028 PIGSIAKF
-1036 FGQAAALVHAYLDG
+1036 FGQAAALVHVYLDG
-1050 SVLISHGGVEMG
+1050 SVLVSHGGVELG
-1062 QGVHTKIMQIASR
+1062 QGVHTKITQIASR

-1088 TNTSCIPN
+1088 TNTASVPN
-1096 TLPSGGSLGTDV
+1096 TLVSGGSLGTDV

-1113 KSACQKLMQRL
+1113 QSACQKLMQRL
-1124 EPIKKANPKGSWK
+1124 EPIKEANPKGSWK

-1146 SVGLSATGFFR
+1146 SISLSATGYFR
-1157 GFGREMNWDKGEGN
+1157 GFGREMDWEKGEGN
-1171 PAQYFVFGV
+1171 PAHYFVFGA

-1205 GCSINPAVDIGQI
+1205 GTSINPAVDIGQI

-1229 TIEELKFSPQGVLYT
+1229 TIEELKFSPQGILYT
-1244 RGPAQYKIPAVC
+1244 RGPAQYKIPSVC
-1256 DIPEQFYVSLLTDVP
+1256 DIPEQFYVSLLTNVP

-1301 SYARKERDMSELFT
+1301 TYARKERGMSELFT

-1330 DRFTNMV
+1330 DQFTNMI
-1337 PVDVP
+1337 PRNAP
-1342 GTYDPWA
+1342 GTYVPWA